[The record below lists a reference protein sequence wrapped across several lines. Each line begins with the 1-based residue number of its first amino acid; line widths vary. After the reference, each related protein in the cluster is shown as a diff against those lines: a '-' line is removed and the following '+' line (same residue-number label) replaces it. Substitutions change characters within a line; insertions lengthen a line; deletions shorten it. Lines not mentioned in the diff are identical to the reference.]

1 MIEQFKSFYNR
12 FMPLFDG
19 YHIIVVPKDKAQTKT
34 LKVSGFSLKV
44 LIASV
49 VLSVPLFLVSVLST
63 IHYQNKLVAVK
74 RDTYEN
80 QKLLKNKQEF
90 ISKIAILEKKI
101 ALMDDSLANLGE
113 VMDVDVENM
122 RAGLGPVA
130 DTDLYLP
137 EDEMNS
143 ALESLDADPDKL
155 VNEWIENNGNLSTD
169 KFTAKMAS
177 LQNDASFLNKKMQ
190 DLFDQSKDKIRFAGA
205 IPNELPI
212 GGWVTSEFGMRN
224 HPLSHNY
231 KMHEGIDIASPSG
244 SPIKAP
250 ADGVVIYAGYA
261 GGYGQVVVLDHGY
274 GIVTLYAHASKLNV
288 KLGDRVSRGKT
299 LSFVG
304 NTGASTGPHVH
315 YEVRVDGIPTDP
327 MSFVAKK

>member
-1 MIEQFKSFYNR
+1 MMRQFKSLYNR
-12 FMPLFDG
+12 FMPLFEG
-19 YHIIVVPKDKAQTKT
+19 YHIIIVPKDKAQTKT

-49 VLSVPLFLVSVLST
+49 ILSVPLFLVSVLST
-63 IHYQNKLVAVK
+63 IHYQNKLVTVK

-90 ISKIAILEKKI
+90 IAKIATLEKKI
-101 ALMDDSLANLGE
+101 SLMDDTLGNLGK

-137 EDEMNS
+137 EDEMHA
-143 ALESLDADPDKL
+143 ALESLDADSDKL

-169 KFTAKMAS
+169 KFTAKMS
-177 LQNDASFLNKKMQ
+177 RLQNDASFLNKKMQ
-190 DLFDQSKDKIRFAGA
+190 DLFEQSKDKIRFAGA
-205 IPNELPI
+205 SPSELPI
-212 GGWVTSEFGMRN
+212 GGWVTSGFGLRN
-224 HPLSHNY
+224 HPLSHNF
-231 KMHEGIDIASPSG
+231 KMHEGIDIASPPG

-250 ADGVVIYAGYA
+250 AEGVVIFAGYS

-288 KLGDRVSRGKT
+288 KLGDSVSRGDT

-304 NTGASTGPHVH
+304 STGASTGPHVH

-327 MSFVAKK
+327 MSFVSKK